1 MSIFRNTRTDK
12 GSTRRVRLRHLLP
25 LVVLMVVPIF
35 LAQAGSAKPPAAGGT
50 FEICVQDSTLQ
61 PACGASAD
69 SNFVGNTAGQHV
81 QVTIFN
87 DSSSA
92 GSIGSANIN
101 LPAQLRVDANT
112 AAQPSKN
119 VTATATQI
127 QVRGVNIQPGK
138 SFVATFAVDSACSG
152 SGSWA
157 PTAKSGSDFSGT
169 IFSASTT
176 PSAGATSDLSLGC
189 HLSFVTQ
196 PAATA
201 IGSPIKSEAGSPP
214 AAPPVEIGLVDD
226 TNGGLRMT
234 SCPAGYTGCSVTIT
248 PSSDASFEGGTW
260 ANIPFASGSDGFV
273 ASFDG
278 SLNIPLAEL
287 PKSLTLTAAGD
298 NGLAT
303 ATGPSNAF
311 DMALYAQG
319 CVGNGCSFSKKQL
332 PGGNTTS
339 FASLVGGTTFNFMTL
354 SPYSVDPNNLPLGCQ
369 SRPDLHVTGF
379 AETDGRNA
387 QGTMTVTY
395 YVNMDNIKAKYG
407 ANVGQQ
413 FIAMCVGAK
422 KIVGNTA
429 VDCGTLEST
438 PANPTGVGGS
448 SQGWLGDSLTGG
460 QFDGGTANAVC
471 DADGFYWGI
480 ISSYQDKLPADNPIV
495 TSWSGQNIGG
505 HNYRAFVMSVPSGWD
520 YRGGP

>member
-1 MSIFRNTRTDK
+1 VSIFRNTRTDK

-25 LVVLMVVPIF
+25 LALLAVVPIL
-35 LAQAGSAKPPAAGGT
+35 LAPAGSAKPPAAGGT

-61 PACGASAD
+61 PACGTSAD

-152 SGSWA
+152 SGSWT
-157 PTAKSGSDFSGT
+157 PTAKSGSDFNGT
-169 IFSASTT
+169 IFTASTT

-201 IGSPIKSEAGSPP
+201 IGSPIKSVAGSPP

-226 TNGGLRMT
+226 TNGGLQMT

-260 ANIPFASGSDGFV
+260 ANIPFASGGDGFV

-303 ATGPSNAF
+303 ATAPSDAF

-354 SPYSVDPNNLPLGCQ
+354 SPYSLTGALPTGCQ
-369 SRPDLHVTGF
+369 DRPDLKVTGF

-387 QGTMTVTY
+387 SGTMTITY

-422 KIVGNTA
+422 RIVGNVA
-429 VDCGTLEST
+429 EDCTQT
-438 PANPTGVGGS
+438 DAVGGS
-448 SQGWLGDSLTGG
+448 ANGWLGDELTGG
-460 QFDGGTANAVC
+460 QFDGNSTKAVC
-471 DADGFYWGI
+471 DPDGFYWGI
-480 ISSYQDKLPADNPIV
+480 ISSYQDKLDATQNPVV
-495 TSWSGQNIGG
+495 TSWSGQNIAGQ
-505 HNYRAFVMSVPSGWD
+505 NYRAFVMSVPSGWD